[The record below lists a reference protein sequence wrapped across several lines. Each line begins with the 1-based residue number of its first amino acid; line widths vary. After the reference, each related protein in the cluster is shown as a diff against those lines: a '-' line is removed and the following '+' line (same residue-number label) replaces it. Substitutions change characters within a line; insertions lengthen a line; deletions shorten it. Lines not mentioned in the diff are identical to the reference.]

1 MSHVVLLTGLP
12 GTGKLTVARELA
24 RRLTERG
31 KTVRLIDNHSVDN
44 VIFPLVDADGKTP
57 LGPEFW
63 DRVLEVHEVVHQT
76 IEGLSPPDWSFVFT
90 AALRPGDDWFADRL
104 AALAERRDSTFT
116 VVALT
121 CRLEEL
127 ERRVAVPGRAEMF
140 KMTSMAGIR
149 KLHAGGLPGLDGHE
163 VLTLDITDV
172 APEDAAAQILAY
184 TESA

>member
-12 GTGKLTVARELA
+12 GTGKLTVAKELA
-24 RRLTERG
+24 RRMTERG
-31 KTVRLIDNHSVDN
+31 ETVRLVDNHSVDN
-44 VIFPLVDADGKTP
+44 VIFPLIDADGETP
-57 LGPEFW
+57 LSPEFW